1 MYYLIRSDHPSNKK
15 RGSICI
21 YYENFLPLKVS
32 DIRFLDERITFD
44 LKVGNKLAICMQFV
58 ALDRSASHS
67 QDNFAIFSDYF
78 ETTLNGTLATVH
90 I

>member
-21 YYENFLPLKVS
+21 YYEKFLPLKVS

-44 LKVGNKLAICMQFV
+44 LKVGNKLCN
-58 ALDRSASHS
+58 LSHLIDL
-67 QDNFAIFSDYF
+67 QVTLRIILQYF
-78 ETTLNGTLATVH
+78 QIISKQH
-90 I
+90 

>member
-1 MYYLIRSDHPSNKK
+1 MQNILILVYYLIRSDHPSNKK

-44 LKVGNKLAICMQFV
+44 LKVGNKLCN
-58 ALDRSASHS
+58 LSHLIDL
-67 QDNFAIFSDYF
+67 QVTLRIILQYF
-78 ETTLNGTLATVH
+78 QIISKQH
-90 I
+90 